1 MARVKLTYP
10 ADQTIFSTEL
20 RVRARDV
27 NYGAHVGNDA
37 LVALL
42 QEARI
47 DWLRSLGYSS
57 ELNVEGKGLVQA
69 DLQVQYI
76 AESFLGD
83 MLTIHLAITELTKYG
98 FELTYLVERN
108 TKKIAIATS
117 NLLFLDYQSKQ
128 LCPCPK
134 PFKAKIS

>member
-10 ADQTIFSTEL
+10 ADLTIYSTNL

-47 DWLRSLGYSS
+47 DWLRSMGYSS
-57 ELNVEGKGLVQA
+57 ELDVDGKGLVQA
-69 DLQVQYI
+69 DLQVQYV

-83 MLTIHLAITELTKYG
+83 VLTIHLAITELTKYG
-98 FELTYLVERN
+98 FELTYLVERDAQ
-108 TKKIAIATS
+108 KIAVASS
-117 NLLFLDYQSKQ
+117 NLLFLDYKLKQ
-128 LCPCPK
+128 LSPCPE

>member
-10 ADQTIFSTEL
+10 KDHTIFTTEF

-37 LVALL
+37 LVGLL

-47 DWLRSLGYSS
+47 DWLRSMGYSS
-57 ELNVEGKGLVQA
+57 ELDVEGKGLVQA

-83 MLTIHLAITELTKYG
+83 ILTIHLAITEQTKYG
-98 FELTYLVERN
+98 FELAYLVKRD
-108 TKKIAIATS
+108 TIHIALASS
-117 NLLFLDYQSKQ
+117 NLLFIDYKLKQ
-128 LCPCPK
+128 LRPCPE
-134 PFKAKIS
+134 PFLEKIS